1 VTAARRVLAS
11 VRPLRRP
18 AWPVWAFL
26 LFAGLAA
33 VRFLPGYLTRAAVA
47 APILLLVPGAL
58 TLGALFNQRH
68 RPRGWVFAG
77 YAALLSLIWS
87 AFASLALYVTGTL
100 ITATSTFWCLLGVC
114 ALLAA
119 AAETRLLREPPG
131 NGRRAVRRPDAIDPG
146 QPGVEADDIETPAA
160 VRKTSF
166 YALIAVVAGASLL
179 AGATYVYDRLPGPAP
194 VGYTWLAWTGQ
205 PVKGAIQ
212 VSSSGTNLTFQ
223 IVHHEPDTTAFQL
236 NAVWLGTSSQPLAAP
251 LSFTVGPDQTFH
263 GSLFVPP
270 LANECTYRIV
280 VSLTAAR
287 QIDPLTK
294 KAQSWSINA
303 DVQGQAKSSKTC
315 KG

>member
-1 VTAARRVLAS
+1 MTPAHRGMAS
-11 VRPLRRP
+11 VRPLRQS

-33 VRFLPGYLTRAAVA
+33 ARFLPGSLTRAAVA

-58 TLGALFNQRH
+58 TLGALFDQRH

-77 YAALLSLIWS
+77 YAILLSLIWS
-87 AFASLALYVTGTL
+87 ALASLALYVTGTL
-100 ITATSTFWCLLGVC
+100 ITATSTFWCLLGVS

-119 AAETRLLREPPG
+119 VAETRLLLAKPG
-131 NGRRAVRRPDAIDPG
+131 HGRRAVRRSDAIDPD
-146 QPGVEADDIETPAA
+146 QFGVGADDFEAPVA
-160 VRKTSF
+160 VRKTSLH
-166 YALIAVVAGASLL
+166 ALMAVVAGASLL
-179 AGATYVYDRLPGPAP
+179 AGAVYVYDRLPSPAP

-205 PVKGAIQ
+205 PVQGAVQ
-212 VSSSGTNLTFQ
+212 VGSSGTRLTFQ
-223 IVHHEPDTTAFQL
+223 IVHHESDTTAFQL
-236 NAVWLGTSSQPLAAP
+236 SAVWLGTSSQPLASP

-270 LANECTYRIV
+270 LANGCTYRIV

-294 KAQSWSINA
+294 KAQNWSINA
-303 DVQGQAKSSKTC
+303 DVYDQAKSSKAC